1 MQLGVKVM
9 HAKNIPSSE
18 ARKLEHVNSSQFY
31 IPFDGTAETCPYKVG
46 DIYDNRQIVSIGFSA
61 NVYGK
66 SYHII
71 VERDRTHCRQKYVF
85 DASHDLKF
93 CKPVERMDKVVDEV
107 EIARILKQADINQT
121 A

>member
-9 HAKNIPSSE
+9 HQKNIPSSE
-18 ARKLEHVNSSQFY
+18 ARKQEHVNSTQFY
-31 IPFDGTAETCPYKVG
+31 IPFDGTAETCPYKTG
-46 DIYDNRQIVSIGFSA
+46 DLYEGRTIVSVGFTE

-93 CKPVERMDKVVDEV
+93 CKPVERMDKVVDEAQ
-107 EIARILKQADINQT
+107 ISRLLKQVDMNKKA
-121 A
+121 